1 MKRVA
6 MITVHECPLASS
18 EGKERGG
25 INVYTFELSKAL
37 TRLGWQ
43 VDAFTRIQDDVNPR
57 IVQVNDRFRVIHLPN
72 GPHTP
77 LSKKEILRFLPE
89 FTKALA
95 PYINRYKIV
104 HAHYYISGTV
114 AETLK
119 IPFIM
124 TFHTLGLMKQ
134 LVSRGVSEDPN
145 ERIGLERKLAKSAKT
160 IITASDAGKEYLTAM
175 YDAAPEHVVT
185 IPPGVDTTLFHPMDK
200 TSAKKRIGA
209 DPKHHVILSVGR
221 IDPVKGFDVLLIA
234 LKMLFQRNPNLG
246 GRVCLWIVGGDV
258 EQPKSQ
264 WSRELKR
271 LDELRSALHL
281 ATTVRF
287 VPPQPQEELPYYYNA
302 ADVLVMPSHYESFGM
317 VALEAAASGT
327 PVIATD
333 VTGISSVLKDLPGGH
348 IVSANNPIALS
359 EEIAH
364 VLEKQH
370 ESEAVPLN
378 DFTWERIAKRMEGV
392 YKALLAA
399 GS

>member
-1 MKRVA
+1 
-6 MITVHECPLASS
+6 MISVHECPLASS

-37 TRLGWQ
+37 SRLGWQ

-57 IVQVNDRFRVIHLPN
+57 IVQVNDRFRVVHLPN
-72 GPHTP
+72 GPHSP
-77 LSKKEILRFLPE
+77 LSKKEMLRFLPE
-89 FTKALA
+89 FTSALT
-95 PYINRYKIV
+95 PYIQRYDIV
-104 HAHYYISGTV
+104 HAHYYLSGLV
-114 AETLK
+114 AQELNV
-119 IPFIM
+119 PFIM

-134 LVSRGVSEDPN
+134 LVSRGKSQDPD
-145 ERIGLERKLAKSAKT
+145 ERIDLERKLVKSAKI

-175 YDAAPEHVVT
+175 YDARQENVVT
-185 IPPGVDTTLFHPMDK
+185 IPPGVDTSLFRPIDHA
-200 TSAKKRIGA
+200 SAKKRIGA

-234 LKMLFQRNPNLG
+234 LKMLFQHNPSLK

-271 LDELRSALHL
+271 LDDLRSALHL
-281 ATTVRF
+281 TTTVRF

-317 VALEAAASGT
+317 VALEAIACGT

-333 VTGISSVLKDLPGGH
+333 VTGISPIVKEFPQGH
-348 IVSANNPIALS
+348 VVSANNPIALAS
-359 EEIAH
+359 EIEH
-364 VLEKQH
+364 VLKRPHQQENL
-370 ESEAVPLN
+370 AAL
-378 DFTWERIAKRMEGV
+378 DAFTWDAVAKRVANV
-392 YKALLAA
+392 YSALFAA